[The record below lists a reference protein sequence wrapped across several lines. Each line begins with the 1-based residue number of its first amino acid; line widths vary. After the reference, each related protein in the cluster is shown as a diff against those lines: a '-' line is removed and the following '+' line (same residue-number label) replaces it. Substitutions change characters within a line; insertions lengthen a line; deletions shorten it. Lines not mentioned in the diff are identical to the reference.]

1 MTLSKDGIIAA
12 MNPKRF
18 LVLFTIA
25 TMLMAGLWLPANAA
39 PNVQVQYATPTAGA
53 DGRILYVVQPGDSCL
68 RIALLNGISVEQL
81 RELNRNLDADCT
93 VIEGQQLLIGL
104 IGPAASPTP
113 GPSPT
118 PLPPTI
124 TPTPLTGT
132 TEICVLL
139 FNDQNGDALR
149 QETEPAVAGG
159 AISVTETNGAY
170 SASQVTTINPDP
182 EAYPGMCFTDV
193 PEGNYNI
200 SVAVPDNY
208 NPTMEMSYK
217 LDVKAGDRASI
228 AFGAQSSQETVQTAS
243 DSGEEGGG
251 TSLIFGIL
259 GGLLLAGGA
268 GLGWYAWRMSRPS
281 SKLGGKG
288 FLKQYKK

>member
-1 MTLSKDGIIAA
+1 MD
-12 MNPKRF
+12 PKRF
-18 LVLFTIA
+18 SVLFIIA
-25 TMLMAGLWLPANAA
+25 MMLLAGLWLPANAA
-39 PNVQVQYATPTAGA
+39 PNTQQYATPTAGA

-68 RIALLNGISVEQL
+68 RIALLNGISVDQL
-81 RELNRNLDADCT
+81 RELNRNLDANCT

-104 IGPAASPTP
+104 IGPAATPTA

-170 SASQVTTINPDP
+170 SASQVTVINPDP
-182 EAYPGMCFTDV
+182 TAYPGMCFTDV

-200 SVAVPDNY
+200 SVAIPDNY
-208 NPTMEMSYK
+208 NPTMEMAYK

-228 AFGAQSSQETVQTAS
+228 AFGAQSNQETVQTTS
-243 DSGEEGGG
+243 ETGEDGGS
-251 TSLIFGIL
+251 TSVVLGIM

-268 GLGWYAWRMSRPS
+268 GLGWYAWQMNRSS
-281 SKLGGKG
+281 SKLGGKSL
-288 FLKQYKK
+288 LKRFRK

>member
-1 MTLSKDGIIAA
+1 MD
-12 MNPKRF
+12 PKRF
-18 LVLFTIA
+18 SVLFIIA
-25 TMLMAGLWLPANAA
+25 MMLLAGLWLPANAA
-39 PNVQVQYATPTAGA
+39 PNTQQYATPTAGA

-68 RIALLNGISVEQL
+68 RIALLNGISVDQL
-81 RELNRNLDADCT
+81 RELNRNLDANCT

-104 IGPAASPTP
+104 IGPAATPTA

-170 SASQVTTINPDP
+170 SASQVTVINPDP

-200 SVAVPDNY
+200 SVAIPDNY
-208 NPTMEMSYK
+208 NPTMEMAYK

-228 AFGAQSSQETVQTAS
+228 AFGAQSNQETVQTTS
-243 DSGEEGGG
+243 ETGEDGGS
-251 TSLIFGIL
+251 TSVLLGVI

-268 GLGWYAWRMSRPS
+268 GLGWYAWQMNRPS
-281 SKLGGKG
+281 SKLGGRSL
-288 FLKQYKK
+288 LKRFKK